1 MSNLFVTPAGP
12 PRLSIEDFLNIKMD
26 SLSFLSQNIEAN
38 QTIVVEED
46 SRPLDWDRLR
56 DANDDYDSILF
67 YPEREILLK
76 DGEYVLGIP
85 SPKEIVSDEP
95 CEDTG
100 DDDQPL
106 IWKKWQYRLFSMY
119 RQEN

>member
-1 MSNLFVTPAGP
+1 MSVA
-12 PRLSIEDFLNIKMD
+12 DFITVPMD

-67 YPEREILLK
+67 YPEREIVLK
-76 DGEYVLGIP
+76 DSEYVFGMP
-85 SPKEIVSDEP
+85 PPEQMVSVALSK
-95 CEDTG
+95 DTG
-100 DDDQPL
+100 DDDQLL
-106 IWKKWQYRLFSMY
+106 I
-119 RQEN
+119 

>member
-1 MSNLFVTPAGP
+1 MSIA
-12 PRLSIEDFLNIKMD
+12 DFITVNMG

-46 SRPLDWDRLR
+46 SHPLDWDRLR

-67 YPEREILLK
+67 YPEREIVLK
-76 DGEYVLGIP
+76 EGEYVLGMPQLEEMVSEEP
-85 SPKEIVSDEP
+85 SQ
-95 CEDTG
+95 DTG

-106 IWKKWQYRLFSMY
+106 I
-119 RQEN
+119 